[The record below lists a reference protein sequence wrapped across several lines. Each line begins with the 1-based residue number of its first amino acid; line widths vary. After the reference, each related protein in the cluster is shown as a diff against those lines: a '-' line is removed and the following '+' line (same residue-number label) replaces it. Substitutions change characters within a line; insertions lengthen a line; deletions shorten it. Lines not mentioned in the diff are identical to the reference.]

1 MMNDDGN
8 FRPPAPPSMAR
19 LLIQMAG
26 IAIAIIGAAAIAV
39 AAAYF
44 IGSMWMLKH
53 GTLVH

>member
-1 MMNDDGN
+1 MNDDGN